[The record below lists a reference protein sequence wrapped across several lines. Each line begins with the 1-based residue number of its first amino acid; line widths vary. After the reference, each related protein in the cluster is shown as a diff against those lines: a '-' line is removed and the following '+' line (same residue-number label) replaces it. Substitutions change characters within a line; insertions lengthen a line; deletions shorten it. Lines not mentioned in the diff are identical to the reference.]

1 MIGKNM
7 FSKTVCISSKHFD
20 EIKIGMGK
28 DLFSL
33 PVHVRS
39 KVEIIPCVWQ
49 NRLEKFAANWALDGY
64 SRHVMIKIAGLRQIV
79 FTELVWRRVCVY

>member
-28 DLFSL
+28 DLVL
-33 PVHVRS
+33 
-39 KVEIIPCVWQ
+39 IAGPCAISRDHSM
-49 NRLEKFAANWALDGY
+49 RLAESIGKFAANWALDGY

-79 FTELVWRRVCVY
+79 FTELVGGGFAYIN